1 MFHVK
6 HLPEEKELILM
17 MNRVVLVGRLTKDPD
32 LRYTPN
38 GVPVATFTLAVNRP
52 FSNQSGEREA
62 DFINCVVW
70 RKPAENVANFLKKGS
85 LAGVDG
91 RIQTRNY
98 EGQDGKRVYVTEV
111 QAESVQF
118 LEPKS
123 STGGGGR
130 SNDYYG
136 APPMEPQGNP
146 YGSSNQNQRQNQNQ
160 NKGFTR
166 MDEDPFAGNGQIDI
180 SDDDLPF

>member
-1 MFHVK
+1 
-6 HLPEEKELILM
+6 M
-17 MNRVVLVGRLTKDPD
+17 MNRVVLVGRLTKDVD
-32 LRYTPN
+32 LKYTPN

-52 FSNQSGEREA
+52 FTSQSGEREA

-70 RKPAENVANFLKKGS
+70 RKPAENAANFLKKGS

-118 LEPKS
+118 LEPKGNAQNGPNNS
-123 STGGGGR
+123 GNSQPNQTQGQGQQNRTGSQNGGY
-130 SNDYYG
+130 N
-136 APPMEPQGNP
+136 
-146 YGSSNQNQRQNQNQ
+146 
-160 NKGFTR
+160 R
-166 MDEDPFAGNGQIDI
+166 MDDDPFAGNGQIDI
-180 SDDDLPF
+180 DDSDLPF

>member
-1 MFHVK
+1 
-6 HLPEEKELILM
+6 M

-52 FSNQSGEREA
+52 FKTQSGETEA

-91 RIQTRNY
+91 RLQTRHY

-118 LEPKS
+118 LDTKGEKKQVKS
-123 STGGGGR
+123 AQQPT
-130 SNDYYG
+130 
-136 APPMEPQGNP
+136 
-146 YGSSNQNQRQNQNQ
+146 
-160 NKGFTR
+160 TR
-166 MDEDPFAGNGQIDI
+166 ISEDPFQGNGQIDI

>member
-1 MFHVK
+1 
-6 HLPEEKELILM
+6 M
-17 MNRVVLVGRLTKDPD
+17 MNRVVLVGRLTRDPE
-32 LRYTPN
+32 LKYTPN
-38 GVPVATFTLAVNRP
+38 GIPVATFTLAVNRT
-52 FSNQSGEREA
+52 FSNQHGEREA

-91 RIQTRNY
+91 RIQTRTY
-98 EGQDGKRVYVTEV
+98 EGQDGKRMYFTEV
-111 QAESVQF
+111 VADSVQF

-123 STGGGGR
+123 ASGGGGR

-136 APPMEPQGNP
+136 APPGGPQGSGSP
-146 YGSSNQNQRQNQNQ
+146 SYGGGNQNQRQNQNTNQ
-160 NKGFTR
+160 GFTKV
-166 MDEDPFAGNGQIDI
+166 DQDPFAGNGQIDI

>member
-1 MFHVK
+1 
-6 HLPEEKELILM
+6 M

-38 GVPVATFTLAVNRP
+38 GVALASFTLAVNRT
-52 FSNQSGEREA
+52 FTNQQGEREA

-70 RKPAENVANFLKKGS
+70 RKPAENAANFLKKGS

-91 RIQTRNY
+91 RIQTRSY

-118 LEPKS
+118 LEPKN
-123 STGGGGR
+123 
-130 SNDYYG
+130 SNTQRNE
-136 APPMEPQGNP
+136 EPQQQQYTRIDENP
-146 YGSSNQNQRQNQNQ
+146 FDEKRQV
-160 NKGFTR
+160 
-166 MDEDPFAGNGQIDI
+166 DI